1 MAAIAPL
8 AMSQTKDDLL
18 KHLNLPPE
26 TYALMAVC
34 RSLPVPH
41 TTGINSYFGNTLSS
55 DACSGLYIYFWSAY

>member
-26 TYALMAVC
+26 TYALMAVR

-41 TTGINSYFGNTLSS
+41 TAGINSCFGNTLSL
-55 DACSGLYIYFWSAY
+55 DACSGLYICF

>member
-1 MAAIAPL
+1 MAAIAPLAPL

-26 TYALMAVC
+26 TYALMAVR

-41 TTGINSYFGNTLSS
+41 TTGINSYFGNTLSL
-55 DACSGLYIYFWSAY
+55 DACSGLYICF